1 MKNTYLSVTLILFAL
16 LTLVFSLLM
25 KVAPGYNFMVLEIG
39 NLVMAALSVVTYFMV
54 TKNMERTQSF
64 VRGVSGSSFLRL
76 MVCMVSMLVYIVMN
90 RTHIHKPTVFVLF
103 GIYAIYTT
111 AETLLLTKIAKQKS

>member
-1 MKNTYLSVTLILFAL
+1 MRNTYLSVTIIIFAA
-16 LTLVFSLLM
+16 LTIIFSLLM
-25 KVAPGYNFMVLEIG
+25 KVAPDYNFMVLEIG
-39 NLVMAALSVVTYFMV
+39 NLIMGALSVITYFMV
-54 TKNMERTQSF
+54 MRRMYRVQSF

-76 MVCMVSMLVYIVMN
+76 MVCMVAILIYIVLN

-111 AETLLLTKIAKQKS
+111 AETLLLTKIAKQK